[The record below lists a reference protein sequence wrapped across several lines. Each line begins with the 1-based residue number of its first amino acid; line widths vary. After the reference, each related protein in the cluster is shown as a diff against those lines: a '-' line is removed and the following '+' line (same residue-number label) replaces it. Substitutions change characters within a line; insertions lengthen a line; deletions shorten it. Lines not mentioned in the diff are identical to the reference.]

1 MKRLTRFQENISV
14 RKATNYAIIINSLE
28 ILLILGVMTLVVI
41 SPQYDFSPRMMR
53 LLVGV
58 AAAVIIWGAVMDIRE
73 AMSTRRLLSQL
84 DAMDDTIDAME
95 KLNNTLRAQ
104 RHDFLNHLQ
113 VVYSLMEMEEYGE
126 ANTYIEKVYGR
137 ITAVSRVLKT
147 ASAPINALL
156 QVKLAACEK
165 AGVQVTLNITSTWKE
180 LPISGWEM
188 CKVLSNLIDNAIDAM
203 ADLPDGKK
211 HLTITLTENLKEY
224 VFSVANTGTPIP
236 PDDQQRIFEPGVT
249 TKSDGHGM
257 GLFIV
262 RETLRHYGGDI
273 QVTKRRAGN
282 GVLRHCAE
290 GHDNSGSKS
299 GTREQHKRIIIP
311 LSSTELVRGLLWQVR
326 QEMSVLHGKLGG
338 KQGLRRSNKSCTR
351 KEHESASNSIA
362 KRGQGAIAPCRVK
375 GQRPLWGLGQRPN
388 CSAGDQHRKRT
399 QQRRR
404 QRSVPASNFARPQT
418 RSQAALPPKIP

>member
-14 RKATNYAIIINSLE
+14 KKATNYAIIINSLE

-126 ANTYIEKVYGR
+126 ANSYIEKVYGR

-203 ADLPDGKK
+203 ADLPNGKK

-224 VFSVANTGTPIP
+224 VFPLRTRARRFRP
-236 PDDQQRIFEPGVT
+236 T
-249 TKSDGHGM
+249 TSSA
-257 GLFIV
+257 FSS
-262 RETLRHYGGDI
+262 RAW
-273 QVTKRRAGN
+273 RRSPTVMAWD
-282 GVLRHCAE
+282 C
-290 GHDNSGSKS
+290 
-299 GTREQHKRIIIP
+299 
-311 LSSTELVRGLLWQVR
+311 LSS
-326 QEMSVLHGKLGG
+326 GKRCG
-338 KQGLRRSNKSCTR
+338 TT
-351 KEHESASNSIA
+351 AA
-362 KRGQGAIAPCRVK
+362 
-375 GQRPLWGLGQRPN
+375 
-388 CSAGDQHRKRT
+388 T
-399 QQRRR
+399 
-404 QRSVPASNFARPQT
+404 F
-418 RSQAALPPKIP
+418 RSQATRRKRCSPALCRRTRQFRKQKRHKRTAQTHNHPPLINRIGEGASLASASRNVEHCAQPCA

>member
-28 ILLILGVMTLVVI
+28 ILLILGVMALVVI

-126 ANTYIEKVYGR
+126 ANSYIEKVYGR

-203 ADLPDGKK
+203 ADLPNGKK

-224 VFSVANTGTPIP
+224 VFSVANTGTPIA

-262 RETLRHYGGDI
+262 RETLR
-273 QVTKRRAGN
+273 QLCRRPELAAGEPE
-282 GVLRHCAE
+282 VLGPAPAPVVKVNNRFRYRCTLVGKNDKA
-290 GHDNSGSKS
+290 
-299 GTREQHKRIIIP
+299 TREMLAWLQKDFAKD
-311 LSSTELVRGLLWQVR
+311 SANRGMNLFVD
-326 QEMSVLHGKLGG
+326 H
-338 KQGLRRSNKSCTR
+338 N
-351 KEHESASNSIA
+351 
-362 KRGQGAIAPCRVK
+362 
-375 GQRPLWGLGQRPN
+375 
-388 CSAGDQHRKRT
+388 
-399 QQRRR
+399 
-404 QRSVPASNFARPQT
+404 
-418 RSQAALPPKIP
+418 AAD

>member
-14 RKATNYAIIINSLE
+14 KKATNYAIIINSLE

-126 ANTYIEKVYGR
+126 ANSYIEKVYGR

-203 ADLPDGKK
+203 ADLPNGKK
-211 HLTITLTENLKEY
+211 HLTITLTENLKEI
-224 VFSVANTGTPIP
+224 A

-273 QVTKRRAGN
+273 QVTSDAQET
-282 GVLRHCAE
+282 VF
-290 GHDNSGSKS
+290 S
-299 GTREQHKRIIIP
+299 GTVPKDTTIP
-311 LSSTELVRGLLWQVR
+311 EAKAAQENST
-326 QEMSVLHGKLGG
+326 
-338 KQGLRRSNKSCTR
+338 N
-351 KEHESASNSIA
+351 A
-362 KRGQGAIAPCRVK
+362 
-375 GQRPLWGLGQRPN
+375 
-388 CSAGDQHRKRT
+388 
-399 QQRRR
+399 
-404 QRSVPASNFARPQT
+404 
-418 RSQAALPPKIP
+418 

>member
-14 RKATNYAIIINSLE
+14 KKATNYAIIINSLE
-28 ILLILGVMTLVVI
+28 ILLILGVMALVVI

-126 ANTYIEKVYGR
+126 ANSYIEKVYGR

-156 QVKLAACEK
+156 
-165 AGVQVTLNITSTWKE
+165 QVTLNITSTWKE

-224 VFSVANTGTPIP
+224 VFSVANTGTPIA

-273 QVTKRRAGN
+273 QVTSDAQET
-282 GVLRHCAE
+282 VF
-290 GHDNSGSKS
+290 S
-299 GTREQHKRIIIP
+299 GTVPKDTTIP
-311 LSSTELVRGLLWQVR
+311 EAKAA
-326 QEMSVLHGKLGG
+326 QE
-338 KQGLRRSNKSCTR
+338 
-351 KEHESASNSIA
+351 NS
-362 KRGQGAIAPCRVK
+362 
-375 GQRPLWGLGQRPN
+375 PN
-388 CSAGDQHRKRT
+388 T
-399 QQRRR
+399 
-404 QRSVPASNFARPQT
+404 
-418 RSQAALPPKIP
+418 

>member
-14 RKATNYAIIINSLE
+14 KKATNYAIIINSLE

-41 SPQYDFSPRMMR
+41 SPQYDFSPRMVR

-126 ANTYIEKVYGR
+126 ANSYIEKVYGR

-188 CKVLSNLIDNAIDAM
+188 CKVLSNLIDN
-203 ADLPDGKK
+203 
-211 HLTITLTENLKEY
+211 
-224 VFSVANTGTPIP
+224 
-236 PDDQQRIFEPGVT
+236 
-249 TKSDGHGM
+249 GM

-273 QVTKRRAGN
+273 QVTSDAQET
-282 GVLRHCAE
+282 VF
-290 GHDNSGSKS
+290 S
-299 GTREQHKRIIIP
+299 GTVPKDTTIP
-311 LSSTELVRGLLWQVR
+311 EAKAAQENST
-326 QEMSVLHGKLGG
+326 
-338 KQGLRRSNKSCTR
+338 N
-351 KEHESASNSIA
+351 A
-362 KRGQGAIAPCRVK
+362 
-375 GQRPLWGLGQRPN
+375 
-388 CSAGDQHRKRT
+388 
-399 QQRRR
+399 
-404 QRSVPASNFARPQT
+404 
-418 RSQAALPPKIP
+418 

>member
-14 RKATNYAIIINSLE
+14 KKATNYAIIINSLE

-126 ANTYIEKVYGR
+126 ANSYIEKVYGR

-203 ADLPDGKK
+203 VDLPNGKK

-224 VFSVANTGTPIP
+224 VFSVANTGTSIP

-273 QVTKRRAGN
+273 QVTSDAQET
-282 GVLRHCAE
+282 VF
-290 GHDNSGSKS
+290 S
-299 GTREQHKRIIIP
+299 GTVPKDTTIP
-311 LSSTELVRGLLWQVR
+311 EAKAA
-326 QEMSVLHGKLGG
+326 QE
-338 KQGLRRSNKSCTR
+338 
-351 KEHESASNSIA
+351 NS
-362 KRGQGAIAPCRVK
+362 
-375 GQRPLWGLGQRPN
+375 PN
-388 CSAGDQHRKRT
+388 T
-399 QQRRR
+399 
-404 QRSVPASNFARPQT
+404 
-418 RSQAALPPKIP
+418 

>member
-41 SPQYDFSPRMMR
+41 SPQYDFSPRMVR

-58 AAAVIIWGAVMDIRE
+58 AALVIIWGAVMDIRE

-126 ANTYIEKVYGR
+126 ANSYIEKVYGR

-211 HLTITLTENLKEY
+211 HLTITLTENPRSTFFPLRTRARR
-224 VFSVANTGTPIP
+224 FRP
-236 PDDQQRIFEPGVT
+236 T
-249 TKSDGHGM
+249 TSSAF
-257 GLFIV
+257 LS
-262 RETLRHYGGDI
+262 
-273 QVTKRRAGN
+273 RA
-282 GVLRHCAE
+282 
-290 GHDNSGSKS
+290 
-299 GTREQHKRIIIP
+299 
-311 LSSTELVRGLLWQVR
+311 
-326 QEMSVLHGKLGG
+326 
-338 KQGLRRSNKSCTR
+338 
-351 KEHESASNSIA
+351 
-362 KRGQGAIAPCRVK
+362 
-375 GQRPLWGLGQRPN
+375 
-388 CSAGDQHRKRT
+388 
-399 QQRRR
+399 
-404 QRSVPASNFARPQT
+404 
-418 RSQAALPPKIP
+418 

>member
-41 SPQYDFSPRMMR
+41 SPQYDFSPRMVR

-113 VVYSLMEMEEYGE
+113 VVYSLMEMEEY
-126 ANTYIEKVYGR
+126 
-137 ITAVSRVLKT
+137 S
-147 ASAPINALL
+147 
-156 QVKLAACEK
+156 
-165 AGVQVTLNITSTWKE
+165 
-180 LPISGWEM
+180 
-188 CKVLSNLIDNAIDAM
+188 
-203 ADLPDGKK
+203 
-211 HLTITLTENLKEY
+211 TITLTENLKEY
-224 VFSVANTGTPIP
+224 VFSVANTGTSIP

-273 QVTKRRAGN
+273 QVTSDAQET
-282 GVLRHCAE
+282 VF
-290 GHDNSGSKS
+290 S
-299 GTREQHKRIIIP
+299 GTVPKDTTIP
-311 LSSTELVRGLLWQVR
+311 EAKAA
-326 QEMSVLHGKLGG
+326 QE
-338 KQGLRRSNKSCTR
+338 
-351 KEHESASNSIA
+351 NS
-362 KRGQGAIAPCRVK
+362 
-375 GQRPLWGLGQRPN
+375 PN
-388 CSAGDQHRKRT
+388 T
-399 QQRRR
+399 
-404 QRSVPASNFARPQT
+404 
-418 RSQAALPPKIP
+418 

>member
-14 RKATNYAIIINSLE
+14 KKATNYAIIINSLE

-41 SPQYDFSPRMMR
+41 SPQYDFSPRMVR

-73 AMSTRRLLSQL
+73 AMSTRRLLCQL

-113 VVYSLMEMEEYGE
+113 VVYSLMEMEEYSE
-126 ANTYIEKVYGR
+126 ANSYIEKVYGR

-203 ADLPDGKK
+203 ADLPNGKK

-249 TKSDGHGM
+249 TKSTVMAWGCSSSG
-257 GLFIV
+257 
-262 RETLRHYGGDI
+262 
-273 QVTKRRAGN
+273 RR
-282 GVLRHCAE
+282 C
-290 GHDNSGSKS
+290 
-299 GTREQHKRIIIP
+299 GT
-311 LSSTELVRGLLWQVR
+311 TAA
-326 QEMSVLHGKLGG
+326 
-338 KQGLRRSNKSCTR
+338 T
-351 KEHESASNSIA
+351 
-362 KRGQGAIAPCRVK
+362 
-375 GQRPLWGLGQRPN
+375 
-388 CSAGDQHRKRT
+388 
-399 QQRRR
+399 
-404 QRSVPASNFARPQT
+404 F
-418 RSQAALPPKIP
+418 RSQATRRKRCSPALCRRTRQFRKQKRHKRTAQTHNQPPLINRIGEGASLARASRNVEHCVQPCA